1 VRTRIVYP
9 TLTMESII
17 TISMVDTKM
26 LRQRSRGL
34 ASRAP
39 PRAAGCHHSSLP
51 HCPRHFRHAVN
62 PIPVSERHR
71 SSDGLFSSHSSIL
84 LPVLTTVNFLS
95 TFRPTVIRCK
105 GENKNVVSDTNH
117 GTPQS
122 QSPWLT
128 PRCVVNLQHSVGL
141 ASRTSHVHWC

>member
-1 VRTRIVYP
+1 
-9 TLTMESII
+9 MESII

-34 ASRAP
+34 ASRAKP
-39 PRAAGCHHSSLP
+39 CARLAVATP

-105 GENKNVVSDTNH
+105 GENKNVVSDKLSDTNH